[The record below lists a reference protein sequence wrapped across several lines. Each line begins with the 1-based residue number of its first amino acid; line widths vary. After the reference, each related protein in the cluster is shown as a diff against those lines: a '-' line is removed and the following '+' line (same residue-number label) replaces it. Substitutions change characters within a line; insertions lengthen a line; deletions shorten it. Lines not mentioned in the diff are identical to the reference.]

1 MVMGFGF
8 SYGGGG
14 GGDFLPIAKYD
25 ARAGRVF
32 RVDKEDGVS
41 TQVDITRNFTAVFDF
56 ENIEGGWIR
65 FNAGSAPDFVLA
77 PIGQPLP
84 DQPSPDHRKGVRVLI
99 KLSKEC
105 GGDVREVAGTASVF
119 MNGLEAAYDQYLEGV
134 AANPGKLP
142 VMSLKDTVPV
152 ETNSK
157 TNKSTNYRPV
167 FEITG
172 WVKRPADLV
181 AKPRGAGGAVAEE
194 KPKSPPSTGSTKV
207 APPKA
212 AAKVAEDDDD
222 FG

>member
-1 MVMGFGF
+1 MGFGF
-8 SYGGGG
+8 SYGGNG

-25 ARAGRVF
+25 ARAGRFF

-65 FNAGSAPDFVLA
+65 FNAGSAPDFVMS
-77 PIGQPLP
+77 PIGSLLP
-84 DQPSPDHRKGVRVLI
+84 EQPSFDHRKGVRVLI
-99 KLSKEC
+99 KLNKEC

-119 MNGLEAAYDQYLEGV
+119 MAGLEAAFDEYTAGV
-134 AANPGKLP
+134 ASNPGKLP
-142 VMSLKDTVPV
+142 ILVLKDTVPV
-152 ETNSK
+152 ETSSK

-172 WVKRPADLV
+172 WVKRPSDLV
-181 AKPRGAGGAVAEE
+181 AKPRGAAPAEE
-194 KPKSPPSTGSTKV
+194 KSKAPPATGSTKV

-212 AAKVAEDDDD
+212 AAKNFDDEDD